1 MFLELGIVHVKYVLM
16 KKIMQL
22 CHYILNENIDSM
34 IVQVRKGDIVDLINM
49 DGQDLEIELTDENI
63 QNRLKIRF
71 LVKSK

>member
-22 CHYILNENIDSM
+22 CHYILNENMDSM

-63 QNRLKIRF
+63 QNRLKIMF